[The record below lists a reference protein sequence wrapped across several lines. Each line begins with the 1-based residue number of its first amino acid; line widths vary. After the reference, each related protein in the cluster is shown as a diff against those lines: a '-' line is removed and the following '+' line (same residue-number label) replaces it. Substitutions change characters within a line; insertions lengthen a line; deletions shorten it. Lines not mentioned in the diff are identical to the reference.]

1 MFDSGISTK
10 AFIENIRSEVDVA
23 LPISDETYLAWIN
36 AVEQFI
42 YGSIVK
48 EEGIYTFAG
57 DVLDLPITVNAV
69 GEAILEAQDITAVYA
84 VLSSAQRVQLMHV
97 SAANS
102 VTFGDVYYFLCGSLY
117 TRVSF
122 PHDNTDVVY
131 YRKPVIK
138 TKDNYAAETIK
149 LPVEFMELISSKIRG
164 EAYKLANE
172 DSIAAKWLND
182 YNAHLQDFGAWC
194 ASKIADIGM

>member
-1 MFDSGISTK
+1 MFDSEISAKT
-10 AFIENIRSEVDVA
+10 FIENIRSEVDVA

-57 DVLDLPITVNAV
+57 DVLDLPISVNTDE
-69 GEAILEAQDITAVYA
+69 EARVEEQDITAVYA
-84 VLSSAQRVQLMHV
+84 VLSPVRRVQLMHV

-102 VTFGDVYYFLCGSLY
+102 VTFEDVYYVLHGSLY
-117 TRVSF
+117 TRASF
-122 PHDNTDVVY
+122 PHDSTDIVY
-131 YRKPVIK
+131 CRKPVVK
-138 TKDNYAAETIK
+138 TKANYADETIK

-182 YNAHLQDFGAWC
+182 YNAHLQDFVAWC
-194 ASKIADIGM
+194 ASKTADIGM